1 MESASRSG
9 FPLELEE
16 DNVVGILMG
25 KTMEAK
31 SFDKT

>member
-16 DNVVGILMG
+16 DNAVGILVG
-25 KTMEAK
+25 KKMEAK
-31 SFDKT
+31 SFDIT